1 MEKIRFEE
9 KDHKYLYG
17 DIYLRSVTSILS
29 ELSPEF
35 NANYIS
41 KGSAYKKILGEEEY
55 KRLRKEV
62 FGFNFKPDQELFFP
76 LFDPLCGGEDRVK
89 LIQQEF
95 LQEWEDS
102 GTRGTAFHKERELES
117 IARGYEYNPWA
128 DKDFPVITFEKNF
141 DNEVYS
147 MDLFEM
153 PDGYYTELLVYDKTL
168 PIENT
173 ICGTIDRLWIETID
187 GVRYTST
194 GDYKGLALDTI
205 VPTIDGWKIMEELQV
220 GDMIFDGK
228 GNPTKIKHIS
238 ELHYNPCYKITF
250 DNNEQVVCDHEH
262 RWVIS
267 KLKHKY
273 NKKQI
278 YFREN
283 EEMTT
288 DDLFEYY
295 QNNKSKLAIEINV
308 LNTEEKD
315 LPIDPYILGL
325 WLADGNR
332 NCGTI
337 TCKNNDIWEEIK
349 KRGFEL
355 SINHNRN
362 NGGCESRTI
371 FNILKS
377 LKSLNLIKNKHIPN
391 IYLRASFSQRLDLLR
406 GYMDGDGYFNKPRN
420 RYNMMTTNIRQA
432 KDIQTLV
439 SSLGHKC
446 TIIPYK
452 TTGFGKENIQA
463 YQISFRLKYN
473 PFLVRNKD
481 AEQVMRYNDK
491 NNFNYIKKIEKVDTV
506 PTKCLAVE
514 SPEKT
519 YLFGNSLIMTHNTN
533 ANAPKND
540 KFSKMKP
547 PLDHLWANKV
557 TNYSLQASWYQMMLE
572 SHGFTPKD
580 ASFTWYKDY
589 NVNDSKEYPVI
600 IMRKEV
606 ELIRQYV
613 KNLYKQNINS

>member
-76 LFDPLCGGEDRVK
+76 LFDPLCGGEDKVK
-89 LIQQEF
+89 LIQQDF

-128 DKDFPVITFEKNF
+128 EKDFPVITFEKNF

-194 GDYKGLALDTI
+194 GDFK
-205 VPTIDGWKIMEELQV
+205 
-220 GDMIFDGK
+220 
-228 GNPTKIKHIS
+228 
-238 ELHYNPCYKITF
+238 
-250 DNNEQVVCDHEH
+250 
-262 RWVIS
+262 
-267 KLKHKY
+267 
-273 NKKQI
+273 
-278 YFREN
+278 
-283 EEMTT
+283 
-288 DDLFEYY
+288 
-295 QNNKSKLAIEINV
+295 
-308 LNTEEKD
+308 
-315 LPIDPYILGL
+315 
-325 WLADGNR
+325 
-332 NCGTI
+332 
-337 TCKNNDIWEEIK
+337 
-349 KRGFEL
+349 
-355 SINHNRN
+355 
-362 NGGCESRTI
+362 
-371 FNILKS
+371 
-377 LKSLNLIKNKHIPN
+377 
-391 IYLRASFSQRLDLLR
+391 
-406 GYMDGDGYFNKPRN
+406 
-420 RYNMMTTNIRQA
+420 TN
-432 KDIQTLV
+432 
-439 SSLGHKC
+439 S
-446 TIIPYK
+446 
-452 TTGFGKENIQA
+452 
-463 YQISFRLKYN
+463 
-473 PFLVRNKD
+473 
-481 AEQVMRYNDK
+481 
-491 NNFNYIKKIEKVDTV
+491 
-506 PTKCLAVE
+506 
-514 SPEKT
+514 
-519 YLFGNSLIMTHNTN
+519 
-533 ANAPKND
+533 NAPKND
-540 KFSKMKP
+540 KFSRMSP
-547 PLDHLWANKV
+547 PLDHLWANKI

-589 NVNDSKEYPVI
+589 NVNESKEYPVV

-606 ELIRQYV
+606 ELIRQYI